1 MSEIRREKADQTS
14 ENQYLTSAR
23 RIAQAAVAIGA
34 FVALLVPALVNG
46 FPFVF
51 ADTGGYLARAFEHTL
66 ALGRSALYGLVLA
79 STIGLNFWPAIIV
92 QSAIVLW
99 LLRTTLRVH
108 GMEGTGILALALAI
122 LIMFTSLPW
131 YAGMLMP
138 DILVPVAALALHLLA
153 FSHRGLRR
161 TEQVILVAVL
171 AFAMASHMSILA
183 LVAALLVV
191 MAALKLIA
199 RHIVLPSPHMTRAVG
214 GAAAGIAIAV
224 LSNLALAGQPRLTP
238 GGSTFFFAR
247 LLQDGIIAR
256 YLDDHCPDV
265 TIRLCAFRSELPRD
279 SDEWLWG
286 NSPLGKLGGWEAFEP
301 EARRIVIASML
312 AYPWLHART
321 AIAATIEQ
329 FFTVATGE
337 GFHAKDNWHAE
348 IVFGQYAPEVLPS
361 FAASVQ
367 QHDGFEFRILNM
379 LHVPVAIVSALLLP
393 LFSAQ
398 LRQSHPQLAVLATI
412 AFFALLANAAICG
425 IVSNPNPRYQSRIA
439 PIAALVAFM
448 IIFDRARSRV
458 EPAAAT
464 AFDDPAPGD
473 RV

>member
-1 MSEIRREKADQTS
+1 MSEIRGEKADQTS
-14 ENQYLTSAR
+14 ENQHLTSAR

-34 FVALLVPALVNG
+34 FVALLVPAFVNG

-51 ADTGGYLARAFEHTL
+51 ADTGGYLARPFEHTL

-92 QSAIVLW
+92 QLVIVLW

-108 GMEGTGILALALAI
+108 GMEGTGIFAFALAL

-138 DILVPVAALALHLLA
+138 DIFVPVAALALHLLA

-161 TEQVILVAVL
+161 TEQAILVAVL

-199 RHIVLPSPHMTRAVG
+199 RHILLPSPHITRAMG
-214 GAAAGIAIAV
+214 GVVAGIAIAM
-224 LSNLALAGQPRLTP
+224 LSNLAVAGQPRLTP

-256 YLDDHCPDV
+256 YLDDHCPDAR
-265 TIRLCAFRSELPRD
+265 ISLCAFRSELPRD

-286 NSPLGKLGGWEAFEP
+286 NSPLGKLGGWDAFEP
-301 EARRIVIASML
+301 EARRIIIASML
-312 AYPWLHART
+312 AYPWLHVRT
-321 AIAATIEQ
+321 GIAATIEQ
-329 FFTVATGE
+329 FFTVGTGE
-337 GFHAKDNWHAE
+337 GFLAKDNWHAE
-348 IVFGQYAPEVLPS
+348 IIFRQYAPEALPS

-393 LFSAQ
+393 LFSVQ
-398 LRQSHPQLAVLATI
+398 LRQRRPQLAVAATI

-439 PIAALVAFM
+439 PLAALVTLM
-448 IIFDRARSRV
+448 IIFDRARSLAER
-458 EPAAAT
+458 AT
-464 AFDDPAPGD
+464 AT
-473 RV
+473 RIL

>member
-1 MSEIRREKADQTS
+1 MSEIGREKADQTS
-14 ENQYLTSAR
+14 ENQHLTSAR

-34 FVALLVPALVNG
+34 FVALLAPALVNG

-51 ADTGGYLARAFEHTL
+51 ADTGGYLARPFEHML
-66 ALGRSALYGLVLA
+66 ALGRSALYGLFLA
-79 STIGLNFWPAIIV
+79 STLGLNFWPAIIV
-92 QSAIVLW
+92 ESATALW
-99 LLRTTLRVH
+99 LLHITFRAH
-108 GMEGTGILALALAI
+108 GMEGAGIFAFLLAI
-122 LIMFTSLPW
+122 LIMLTSLPW

-138 DILVPVAALALHLLA
+138 DIFVPVAALALHLLA
-153 FSHRGLRR
+153 FSHRRLRR

-191 MAALKLIA
+191 MAALKLIT
-199 RHIVLPSPHMTRAVG
+199 RFIGLPSPHMTRAVG
-214 GAAAGIAIAV
+214 AAAAGIAIAV
-224 LSNLALAGQPRLTP
+224 LSNLAVAGQPRLTP

-256 YLDDHCPDV
+256 YLDDHCSDA
-265 TIRLCAFRSELPRD
+265 TIRLCAFRSELPKD

-301 EARRIVIASML
+301 EARRIIVASML
-312 AYPWLHART
+312 AYPSLHLRM

-348 IVFGQYAPEVLPS
+348 IVFRQYAPEVLPS

-367 QHDGFEFRILNM
+367 QHDGFEFHILNM

-393 LFSAQ
+393 LFSVQ
-398 LRQSHPQLAVLATI
+398 FRQSRPQLAVLAAI

-439 PIAALVAFM
+439 PLAALVTLM

-458 EPAAAT
+458 ERGTAT
-464 AFDDPAPGD
+464 
-473 RV
+473 RIL

>member
-14 ENQYLTSAR
+14 ENQHLTSAL

-51 ADTGGYLARAFEHTL
+51 ADTGGYLARPFEHTL
-66 ALGRSALYGLVLA
+66 ALGRSALYGLFLV

-108 GMEGTGILALALAI
+108 GMEGTGKFAFVLAI
-122 LIMFTSLPW
+122 LIMLTSLPW

-138 DILVPVAALALHLLA
+138 DIFVPVAALALHLLA
-153 FSHRGLRR
+153 LSHRRLRR
-161 TEQVILVAVL
+161 TERVILVAVL

-199 RHIVLPSPHMTRAVG
+199 RHIVLLSPHMTHAVG
-214 GAAAGIAIAV
+214 AAAAGIAIAV
-224 LSNLALAGQPRLTP
+224 LSNLAVAGQLRLTP

-256 YLDDHCPDV
+256 YLDDHCPDA
-265 TIRLCAFRSELPRD
+265 TIRLCAFRSELPQD

-301 EARRIVIASML
+301 EGRRIIVASML
-312 AYPWLHART
+312 AYPSLHLRM

-348 IVFGQYAPEVLPS
+348 IVFRQYAPEVLPS

-393 LFSAQ
+393 LFSVQ
-398 LRQSHPQLAVLATI
+398 LRQSRPQLAVLAAI

-439 PIAALVAFM
+439 PLAALVTLM

-458 EPAAAT
+458 EGAK
-464 AFDDPAPGD
+464 
-473 RV
+473 